1 MPNETMFLS
10 AQGLQLLRQEE
21 SAIDGLYDDPSDYC
35 TFGVGHLVH
44 PGPKWSCFLLQS
56 ASGDELFKAFVAK
69 KWPGKSYET
78 PYLQRSAAFHEKFN
92 DLKTLAVENAK
103 QRIGKE
109 KYKKDFAKL
118 TKQEQEKATALAQ
131 AAVDEQARIL
141 AKTVDDVLK
150 DDVKP
155 FEAAVRKVKIT
166 LNQDEFDA
174 LVSFAFN
181 IGAGG
186 FADSDALQE
195 INKGKHNTG
204 DAKQRTAAIKLIE
217 AAFAR
222 RNTSRG
228 KVLKG
233 LTIRRKH
240 ESDLFLKASKAAL
253 AELLKAAKPAAS
265 ASSPAASSS
274 SSSAASVP
282 KRP

>member
-10 AQGLQLLRQEE
+10 AQGLKFLRQEE
-21 SAIDGLYDDPSDYC
+21 SAIDGLYDDPSEYC

-69 KWPGKSYET
+69 QWPGKPYET
-78 PYLQRSAAFHEKFN
+78 PYLQRAAAFHEKFS

-103 QRIGKE
+103 QRIGKQ

-118 TKQEQEKATALAQ
+118 TKAEQDKATALAQ
-131 AAVDEQARIL
+131 AAVDEQARML

-150 DDVKP
+150 EDVKP

-181 IGAGG
+181 IGETG
-186 FADSDALQE
+186 FANSDALKE
-195 INKGKHNTG
+195 INQGKHNAG
-204 DAKQRTAAIKLIE
+204 DAKQRAAAIKSIE

-240 ESDLFLKASKAAL
+240 ESDLFLKASRAAL
-253 AELLKAAKPAAS
+253 AELEKAARSAAS
-265 ASSPAASSS
+265 ASSS
-274 SSSAASVP
+274 SSSASGSAASAG

>member
-1 MPNETMFLS
+1 MPNDTMFLS
-10 AQGLQLLRQEE
+10 AQGLKFLRQEE

-44 PGPKWSCFLLQS
+44 PGSKWSCFLLQS

-69 KWPGKSYET
+69 KWPGTSYET

-92 DLKTLAVENAK
+92 NLKTLAVENAK
-103 QRIGKE
+103 QRIGKQQ
-109 KYKKDFAKL
+109 YKKDFTKL
-118 TKQEQEKATALAQ
+118 TKQEQEKATSLAQ

-150 DDVKP
+150 EDVKP
-155 FEAAVRKVKIT
+155 FEAAVRKVKVT

-181 IGAGG
+181 IGETG
-186 FADSDALQE
+186 FANSDALKE
-195 INKGKHNTG
+195 INKGKYNTG
-204 DAKQRTAAIKLIE
+204 DAKQRTAAIGLIA

-222 RNTSRG
+222 RNTSGG

-233 LTIRRKH
+233 LTNRRKH
-240 ESDLFLKASKAAL
+240 EADLFLKASRAAL
-253 AELLKAAKPAAS
+253 AELEKAAKLAPASSS
-265 ASSPAASSS
+265 ASSASSS
-274 SSSAASVP
+274 ATAP